1 MKTFMPKFTD
11 KILKNENIILVEDD
25 KVVTAE
31 PDLAKIFK
39 DHFENIVQKFCI
51 ECPCKVDVDRDP
63 VVTNSSVCFSFHK
76 VSKEDLIY

>member
-11 KILKNENIILVEDD
+11 KILKNENRILVEDD

-31 PDLAKIFK
+31 PDLPKIFK
-39 DHFENIVQKFCI
+39 DHFENIVQSLCI

>member
-1 MKTFMPKFTD
+1 MKTFMPNFTD

-39 DHFENIVQKFCI
+39 GH
-51 ECPCKVDVDRDP
+51 
-63 VVTNSSVCFSFHK
+63 
-76 VSKEDLIY
+76 Y